1 MVRSMTGYG
10 KSECMLDD
18 APCTVEAR
26 SVNGRYLELS
36 VKLPKEYSE
45 HEGRIREVVREQV
58 LRGSVNLYIRRE
70 DLAEITP
77 LNVDVEAARHYV
89 DALRTIQSELGVG
102 GEVRIEHLTVFPSIF
117 QRPLRSAERPD
128 VWPALKEAV
137 VQALTAMNA
146 MRDMEGKDLSRDLV
160 TRCETIASA
169 LEIVEK
175 RSLERIPAERERLR
189 ERVRQI
195 LDENAIDESRLSLE
209 IVLLSEKL
217 DITEECVRLRS
228 HIKHFQQYMA
238 TEQQPGRKLNFL
250 VQEMNREIN
259 TIGSKCNDADIAVT
273 VVTMKEELERI
284 REQIQNV
291 E

>member
-1 MVRSMTGYG
+1 MTGYG

-45 HEGRIREVVREQV
+45 HEGRIREVVREHV

-89 DALRTIQSELGVG
+89 DALRTIQAELGVG

-128 VWPALKEAV
+128 VWPSLKEAV
-137 VQALTAMNA
+137 VQALTAMNS

-238 TEQQPGRKLNFL
+238 
-250 VQEMNREIN
+250 V
-259 TIGSKCNDADIAVT
+259 S
-273 VVTMKEELERI
+273 
-284 REQIQNV
+284 
-291 E
+291 

>member
-1 MVRSMTGYG
+1 
-10 KSECMLDD
+10 
-18 APCTVEAR
+18 
-26 SVNGRYLELS
+26 
-36 VKLPKEYSE
+36 
-45 HEGRIREVVREQV
+45 
-58 LRGSVNLYIRRE
+58 VNLYIRRE

-89 DALRTIQSELGVG
+89 DALRTIQTELGVG

-128 VWPALKEAV
+128 VWPSLKEAV
-137 VQALTAMNA
+137 VQALTAMNS

>member
-1 MVRSMTGYG
+1 MTGYG

-160 TRCETIASA
+160 TRCETIATA

-195 LDENAIDESRLSLE
+195 LDENSIDESRLSLE

>member
-1 MVRSMTGYG
+1 MTGYG

-137 VQALTAMNA
+137 VQALTSMNA

>member
-1 MVRSMTGYG
+1 MTGYG

-137 VQALTAMNA
+137 VQALTAMNS

>member
-1 MVRSMTGYG
+1 MTGYG
-10 KSECMLDD
+10 KGECTLDD
-18 APCTVEAR
+18 APCTIEAR

-45 HEGRIREVVREQV
+45 HEGRIREVVREHV
-58 LRGSVNLYIRRE
+58 LRGSVNVYIRRE
-70 DLAEITP
+70 ENADTTP
-77 LNVDVEAARHYV
+77 MNVDVEAARQYV
-89 DALRTIQSELGVG
+89 DALRTIQSELGVT
-102 GEVRIEHLTVFPSIF
+102 GEVRIEHLTAFPSIF
-117 QRPLRSAERPD
+117 QRPVRAGERPD
-128 VWPALKEAV
+128 VWPQLREAI
-137 VQALTAMNA
+137 VQALTSMNA
-146 MRDMEGKDLSRDLV
+146 MRDMEGKDLATDLT
-160 TRCETIASA
+160 TRCQTIATS
-169 LEIVEK
+169 LEVVEG
-175 RSLERIPAERERLR
+175 RSKERIPAERERLR
-189 ERVRQI
+189 ERVRQL
-195 LDENAIDESRLSLE
+195 LDERSIDEARLSLE

-259 TIGSKCNDADIAVT
+259 TIGSKCNDADIAVL

>member
-1 MVRSMTGYG
+1 MIRSMTGYG
-10 KSECMLDD
+10 KSECTLDD
-18 APCTVEAR
+18 APCTIETR

-45 HEGRIREVVREQV
+45 HEGRIREVVREHV
-58 LRGSVNLYIRRE
+58 LRGSVNIYIRRE
-70 DLAEITP
+70 ENADTTP
-77 LNVDVEAARHYV
+77 MNVDVEAARQYV
-89 DALRTIQSELGVG
+89 DALRTIQSELGVT
-102 GEVRIEHLTVFPSIF
+102 GEVRIEHLTAFPSIF
-117 QRPLRSAERPD
+117 QRPVRAGERPD
-128 VWPALKEAV
+128 VWPQLREAI

-146 MRDMEGKDLSRDLV
+146 MRDMEGKDLATDLT
-160 TRCETIASA
+160 TRCQTIATS
-169 LEIVEK
+169 LEVVEG
-175 RSLERIPAERERLR
+175 RSKERIPAERERLR
-189 ERVRQI
+189 ERVRQL
-195 LDENAIDESRLSLE
+195 LDERSIDEARLSLE

-238 TEQQPGRKLNFL
+238 AEQQPGRKLNFL

-259 TIGSKCNDADIAVT
+259 TIGSKCNDADIAVL

>member
-1 MVRSMTGYG
+1 MTGYG

-160 TRCETIASA
+160 TRCETIATA

-195 LDENAIDESRLSLE
+195 LDENSIEESRLSLE

>member
-1 MVRSMTGYG
+1 
-10 KSECMLDD
+10 
-18 APCTVEAR
+18 
-26 SVNGRYLELS
+26 
-36 VKLPKEYSE
+36 
-45 HEGRIREVVREQV
+45 
-58 LRGSVNLYIRRE
+58 
-70 DLAEITP
+70 

-89 DALRTIQSELGVG
+89 DALRTIQTELGVG

-128 VWPALKEAV
+128 VWPSLKEAV
-137 VQALTAMNA
+137 VQALTAMNS

>member
-10 KSECMLDD
+10 KSECVLDG
-18 APCTVEAR
+18 APCTIEAR

-36 VKLPKEYSE
+36 VKLPKEYAE
-45 HEGRIREVVREQV
+45 HEGRIREVVRENV
-58 LRGSVNLYIRRE
+58 LRGSVNLFIRRDE
-70 DLAEITP
+70 LYEVSP

-89 DALRTIQSELGVG
+89 EALRTIQSELGVG
-102 GEVRIEHLTVFPSIF
+102 GEVRIEHLTAFPSIF
-117 QRPLRSAERPD
+117 QRPTPAGDRPD
-128 VWPALKEAV
+128 QWPELRETILAALR
-137 VQALTAMNA
+137 AMNA
-146 MRDMEGKDLSRDLV
+146 MRDMEGKDLTRDLNQ
-160 TRCETIASA
+160 RCEIIASA
-169 LEIVEK
+169 LDLVEQ
-175 RSLERIPAERERLR
+175 RSSARIPAERDRLR
-189 ERVRQI
+189 ERVRQV
-195 LDENAIDESRLSLE
+195 LDERTVDESRLMLE

-228 HIKHFQQYMA
+228 HINHFRRYMS

>member
-1 MVRSMTGYG
+1 MIRSMTGYG
-10 KSECMLDD
+10 KSECILDD
-18 APCTVEAR
+18 APTTIEAR

-45 HEGRIREVVREQV
+45 HEGRIREAVREYV

-70 DLAEITP
+70 ENAATAP
-77 LNVDVEAARHYV
+77 MNVDIEAARQYV
-89 DALRTIQSELGVG
+89 EALRTIQSELGVT
-102 GEVRIEHLTVFPSIF
+102 GEVRVEHLTAFPSIF
-117 QRPLRSAERPD
+117 QRPIRPGERPD
-128 VWPALKEAV
+128 VWPELREAII
-137 VQALTAMNA
+137 QALTAMNA
-146 MRDMEGKDLSRDLV
+146 MRDTEGKDLARDLSE
-160 TRCETIASA
+160 RCQTIATS
-169 LEIVEK
+169 LDVVEE
-175 RSLERIPAERERLR
+175 RSRERIPAERDRLR

-238 TEQQPGRKLNFL
+238 HEQQPGRKLNFM

>member
-137 VQALTAMNA
+137 VQALTAMNS

>member
-18 APCTVEAR
+18 APCTIEAR

-45 HEGRIREVVREQV
+45 HEGRIREVVREHV

-70 DLAEITP
+70 ELAESAP
-77 LNVDVEAARHYV
+77 MNVDVEAARQYV
-89 DALRTIQSELGVG
+89 DALRTIQSELGVS
-102 GEVRIEHLTVFPSIF
+102 GEVRIEHLTAFPSIF
-117 QRPLRSAERPD
+117 QRPIRPGERPD
-128 VWPALKEAV
+128 VWPTLREAI

-146 MRDMEGKDLSRDLV
+146 MRDMEGKDLTRDLV
-160 TRCETIASA
+160 SRCETIAAA
-169 LEIVEK
+169 LDVVEV
-175 RSLERIPAERERLR
+175 RSKERIPAERERLR

-195 LDENAIDESRLSLE
+195 LDEQSIDESRLSLE

>member
-1 MVRSMTGYG
+1 MTGYG

-45 HEGRIREVVREQV
+45 HEGRIREVVREHV

-89 DALRTIQSELGVG
+89 DALRTIQAELGVG

-128 VWPALKEAV
+128 VWPSLKEAV
-137 VQALTAMNA
+137 VQALTAMNS

>member
-45 HEGRIREVVREQV
+45 HEGRIREVVREHV

-89 DALRTIQSELGVG
+89 DALRTIQAELGVG

-128 VWPALKEAV
+128 VWPSLKEAV
-137 VQALTAMNA
+137 VQALTAMNS

>member
-10 KSECMLDD
+10 KSDCMLDG

-36 VKLPKEYSE
+36 VKLPKEYAE
-45 HEGRIREVVREQV
+45 HEGRIREVVRENV
-58 LRGSVNLYIRRE
+58 LRGSVNLFIRRDE
-70 DLAEITP
+70 LSEVTP
-77 LNVDVEAARHYV
+77 QNVDIEAARHYV
-89 DALRTIQSELGVG
+89 EALRTIQAELGIG

-117 QRPLRSAERPD
+117 QRPPLAGERPD
-128 VWPALKEAV
+128 QWPELRQAIIAALG
-137 VQALTAMNA
+137 AMNA
-146 MRDMEGKDLSRDLV
+146 MRDKEGKDLTRDLNQ
-160 TRCETIASA
+160 RCEIIASA
-169 LEIVEK
+169 LDLVES
-175 RSLERIPAERERLR
+175 RSRERIPAERDRLR
-189 ERVRQI
+189 ERVRQV
-195 LDENAIDESRLSLE
+195 LDDRSVDESRLMLE

-228 HIKHFQQYMA
+228 HINHFRQYMSS
-238 TEQQPGRKLNFL
+238 EQQPGRKLNFL

-259 TIGSKCNDADIAVT
+259 TIGSKCNDSDIAVT

>member
-137 VQALTAMNA
+137 VQALTSMNA

>member
-1 MVRSMTGYG
+1 MTGYG

-137 VQALTAMNA
+137 VQALTAMNS

-175 RSLERIPAERERLR
+175 RSLERVPAERERLR

>member
-1 MVRSMTGYG
+1 MTGYG

-45 HEGRIREVVREQV
+45 HEGRIREVVREHV

-89 DALRTIQSELGVG
+89 DALRTIQTELGVG

-128 VWPALKEAV
+128 VWPSLKEAV
-137 VQALTAMNA
+137 VQALTAMNS

>member
-45 HEGRIREVVREQV
+45 HEGRIREVVREHV

-89 DALRTIQSELGVG
+89 DALRTIQTELGVG

-128 VWPALKEAV
+128 VWPSLKEAV
-137 VQALTAMNA
+137 VQALTAMNS

>member
-1 MVRSMTGYG
+1 
-10 KSECMLDD
+10 
-18 APCTVEAR
+18 
-26 SVNGRYLELS
+26 LELS

-45 HEGRIREVVREQV
+45 HEGKIREVVREHV

-70 DLAEITP
+70 ENAETTSLSVDLDTARQY
-77 LNVDVEAARHYV
+77 LEAMKS
-89 DALRTIQSELGVG
+89 IQSTLGVG
-102 GEVRIEHLTVFPSIF
+102 GEVRIEHLTAFPSIF
-117 QRPLRSAERPD
+117 QRPLRSGDRPD
-128 VWPALKEAV
+128 VWPVLRDAIA
-137 VQALTAMNA
+137 QALVAMNS
-146 MRDMEGKDLSRDLV
+146 MRDMEGNDLARDLT

-169 LEIVEK
+169 MEIVEQ
-175 RSLERIPAERERLR
+175 RSNERIPAERDRLR

-195 LDENAIDESRLSLE
+195 IDESSIDESRLSLE

-228 HIKHFQQYMA
+228 HIKHFQQYMN

-259 TIGSKCNDADIAVT
+259 TIGSKCNDAEIAMT

>member
-1 MVRSMTGYG
+1 MTGYG

-45 HEGRIREVVREQV
+45 HEGRIREVVREHV

-70 DLAEITP
+70 DLTEITP

-89 DALRTIQSELGVG
+89 DALRTIQTELGVG

-128 VWPALKEAV
+128 VWPSLKEAV
-137 VQALTAMNA
+137 VQALTAMNS

>member
-1 MVRSMTGYG
+1 MTGYG

>member
-45 HEGRIREVVREQV
+45 HEGRIREVVREHV

-137 VQALTAMNA
+137 VQALTAMNS

>member
-1 MVRSMTGYG
+1 MTGYG

-137 VQALTAMNA
+137 VQALTSMNA

-228 HIKHFQQYMA
+228 HIMHFQQYMA

>member
-10 KSECMLDD
+10 KSECTLDN
-18 APCTVEAR
+18 APCTIEAR

-45 HEGRIREVVREQV
+45 HEGKIREVVREHV

-70 DLAEITP
+70 ENAETTSLSVDLDTARQY
-77 LNVDVEAARHYV
+77 LEAMKS
-89 DALRTIQSELGVG
+89 IQSTLGVG
-102 GEVRIEHLTVFPSIF
+102 GEVRIEHLTAFPSIF
-117 QRPLRSAERPD
+117 QRPLRSGERPD
-128 VWPALKEAV
+128 VWPVLRDAIA
-137 VQALTAMNA
+137 QALVAMNS
-146 MRDMEGKDLSRDLV
+146 MRDMEGRDLARDLT

-169 LEIVEK
+169 MEIVEQ
-175 RSLERIPAERERLR
+175 RSKERIPAERERLR

-195 LDENAIDESRLSLE
+195 IDESSIDESRLSLE

-228 HIKHFQQYMA
+228 HIKHFQQYMS

-259 TIGSKCNDADIAVT
+259 TIGSKCNDAEIAMT

>member
-1 MVRSMTGYG
+1 
-10 KSECMLDD
+10 MLDD

-45 HEGRIREVVREQV
+45 HEGRIREVVREHV

-89 DALRTIQSELGVG
+89 DALRTIQTELGVG

-128 VWPALKEAV
+128 VWPSLKEAV
-137 VQALTAMNA
+137 VQALTAMNS